1 MRGLAAGEVLSAW
14 ESGRGLGRLEQP
26 VAALCAWMP
35 ERSPHEVARLPIGDR
50 EALLLQLHA
59 ATFGPSLQGTAQCP
73 ACGEAVEFTLA
84 VDLLPS
90 VPEHD
95 SSPGMRRLEKDGYV
109 LEYRPPD
116 TADLVAVSSAG
127 DASSARAQ
135 LVQRCSRLLACPEGG
150 SRDELPDGVL
160 AALDAEIAKRQ
171 PAGDIEVGLSC
182 PDCATAWNT
191 TLDVGSFVWEEIV
204 AEARR
209 LVFEVDRLARGYGW
223 READILA
230 MTPARR
236 RTYLEM
242 VD

>member
-1 MRGLAAGEVLSAW
+1 MRGLAAGELLSAW

-35 ERSPHEVARLPIGDR
+35 ERSPDEVARLPIGDR

-59 ATFGPSLQGTAQCP
+59 ATFGPYLQGIAHCP
-73 ACGEAVEFTLA
+73 ACGQAVEFTLA
-84 VDLLPS
+84 VDVLPA
-90 VPEHD
+90 VPDHD
-95 SSPGMRRLEKDGYV
+95 SSPAMRRLEKDGYV

-116 TADLVAVSSAG
+116 TGDLVAVSSSHY
-127 DASSARAQ
+127 ASSARAQ
-135 LVQRCSRLLACPEGG
+135 LVRRCSRVLVCPEGR
-150 SRDELPDGVL
+150 SRDELPDAVL
-160 AALDAEIAKRQ
+160 GALDAEIAKLQ

-182 PDCATAWNT
+182 PDCATAWNAA
-191 TLDVGSFVWEEIV
+191 LDVGSFVWEEIV
-204 AEARR
+204 IEARR

-223 READILA
+223 HEADILA
-230 MTPARR
+230 MTPTRR